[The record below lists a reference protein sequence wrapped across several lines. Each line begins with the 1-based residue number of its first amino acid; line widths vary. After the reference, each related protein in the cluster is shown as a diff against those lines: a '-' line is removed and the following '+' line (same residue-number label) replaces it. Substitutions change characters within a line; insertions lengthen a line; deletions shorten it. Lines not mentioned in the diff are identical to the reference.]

1 MVKGGKSMIRKWG
14 LFAFILLLFYSTPAS
29 GEVKVDWESTVSG
42 SNLIAEQGPSWD
54 TGFRLSGDWAFGEK
68 VSFFL
73 RDKVAMNSLSREW
86 AGTLERCY
94 IRYESG
100 SFRANL
106 GRQAVSWGIGWFF
119 RPTDLIT
126 PITPLAQEDTR
137 PGKDLVVLR
146 WSTSPLT
153 AVDVIA
159 GDRLYAARGELR
171 LGDTNIRVMGV
182 SHYQPLLSQTV
193 NNLGWD
199 VQGGLAGFYT
209 EGKFAWNEPPVTGG
223 QTTAL
228 VGWRKMVWSDRQLF
242 VEYLRDNSG
251 EANPGLYD
259 YSKAAGGERM
269 YLGQNYLATGLQ
281 IPLDELTSLS
291 IAGVANLDD
300 GGIMLE
306 GIADVQ
312 MTDNLDLRGMV
323 AILAGQENTEFVRLA
338 GNARWNLMVQ
348 VKYYF

>member
-1 MVKGGKSMIRKWG
+1 MFRKCVF
-14 LFAFILLLFYSTPAS
+14 LSLILLLFCSTPAF
-29 GEVKVDWESTVSG
+29 GAVKVEWEGMVSG
-42 SNLIAEQGPSWD
+42 SNSPLITGLAWD
-54 TGFRLSGDWAFGEK
+54 TGVRLSGDWALNEEFT
-68 VSFFL
+68 FFL
-73 RDKVAMNSLSREW
+73 RDKQWINSMEKVLTN
-86 AGTLERCY
+86 TLERCY

-137 PGKDLVVLR
+137 PWKDLAVLR

-153 AVDVIA
+153 AIDLIA
-159 GDRLYAARGELR
+159 GDRVYAARGELR
-171 LGDTNIRVMGV
+171 WGDTNIRVMGV
-182 SHYQPLLSQTV
+182 SQYQTPSSQTV

-199 VQGGLAGFYT
+199 VQGGLTGLYT
-209 EGKFAWNEPPVTGG
+209 EGKFAWNESSFNDG

-228 VGWRKMVWSDRQLF
+228 VGWRKMIWSDRLLF
-242 VEYLRDNSG
+242 VEFLRDNSG

-259 YSKAAGGERM
+259 YSKVVSGERM
-269 YLGQNYLATGLQ
+269 YLGRNYLATGLQ
-281 IPLDELTSLS
+281 IPLDELTSLN
-291 IAGVANLDD
+291 IAGVGNLDD

-323 AILAGQENTEFVRLA
+323 AILAGQGNTEFVRLA